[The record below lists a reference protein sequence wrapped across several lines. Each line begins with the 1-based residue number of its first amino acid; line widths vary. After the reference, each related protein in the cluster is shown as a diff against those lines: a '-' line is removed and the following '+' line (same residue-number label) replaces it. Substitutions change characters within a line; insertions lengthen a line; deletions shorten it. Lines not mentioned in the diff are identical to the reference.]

1 MLPHKNL
8 LQGRHTNIYPIG
20 ASILIPYYLKEHKQM
35 SEASTEDLLKRVSQE
50 EYEKLVSET
59 FEFLEFGKYNAKSL
73 EGIYPTDKQQ
83 AIWSNR
89 VPRSTSKDYMK
100 ILKMIGNSGKE
111 QNIIMDLLE
120 IDDSK
125 STKKSEKTVR
135 QLIRLIKQLK

>member
-1 MLPHKNL
+1 MQLMLPHKNL

-73 EGIYPTDKQQ
+73 EEFI
-83 AIWSNR
+83 
-89 VPRSTSKDYMK
+89 
-100 ILKMIGNSGKE
+100 
-111 QNIIMDLLE
+111 
-120 IDDSK
+120 
-125 STKKSEKTVR
+125 
-135 QLIRLIKQLK
+135 QLINNKLFGLIVCLGLPQKII

>member
-1 MLPHKNL
+1 
-8 LQGRHTNIYPIG
+8 
-20 ASILIPYYLKEHKQM
+20 
-35 SEASTEDLLKRVSQE
+35 
-50 EYEKLVSET
+50 
-59 FEFLEFGKYNAKSL
+59 
-73 EGIYPTDKQQ
+73 
-83 AIWSNR
+83 
-89 VPRSTSKDYMK
+89 MK